1 MMRNS
6 LLPILLIALQLPLC
20 CTGFAFQLPK
30 IQMPWEGGTT
40 STPSSTTNKKSP
52 IKSNDKVVIF
62 GATGGVG
69 QLVTK
74 KLSARDGKNYQLTI
88 AARDAARAKETL
100 DNDNIDVVE
109 LNLVGDNKATDA
121 ELQAAIEG
129 ATGVVVSVGT
139 TAFPTKRW
147 DGGNNPKAIDMEA
160 VTRIAN
166 AASNVESVRRMVL
179 LTSVGVSR
187 TKQMPFLILN
197 LFGVLDAKRAGEDA
211 VKSAAGEAGFSYSI
225 VRPGR
230 LVGGPYTNLD
240 LANLFKIE
248 GGAENGVDVAGGDVL
263 LGDCKRDACAEAV
276 VQCLENKSCVDLEF
290 SLVSNEDTALTNDGW
305 SSAFTSM

>member
-30 IQMPWEGGTT
+30 IQLPWEGGTT
-40 STPSSTTNKKSP
+40 STSSSTSNKKSP

-100 DNDNIDVVE
+100 GNDNIDVVE
-109 LNLVGDNKATDA
+109 LNLVGDSKATDA